1 MNQTD
6 CEYRG
11 PLTESWDPL
20 RGDTSGWTDGPFY
33 KDIIK
38 NGGEPALDVGCG
50 TGRLLIPFLQDGLD
64 VDGVDNSREKLDI
77 CCEKARDLD
86 LDPTLFQQSM
96 EQLDL
101 PHEYGTIFIP
111 SCTFQL
117 ITSPEDALEA
127 LFRSKD
133 HLRVGGMLVM
143 SMMSVRTS
151 RQTDWRFLI
160 EKERPEDKVIIRRW
174 ERLSFDEDSQLQ
186 STENRFELVKDDQ
199 VISTELH
206 VRSPATQNYS
216 QKTISALFEKA
227 SYSDI
232 CALSSDTFEPVSEDD
247 SSFYILGINK

>member
-6 CEYRG
+6 YEYRG
-11 PLTESWDPL
+11 LLAESWDLL

-33 KDIIK
+33 KDIIL

-50 TGRLLIPFLQDGLD
+50 TGRLLMPFLQDGLD
-64 VDGVDNSREKLDI
+64 VDGVDNSREMLEI
-77 CCEKARDLD
+77 CREKARGLD

-101 PHEYGTIFIP
+101 PREYGTIFIP
-111 SCTFQL
+111 SSTFQL
-117 ITSPEDALEA
+117 ITTPEDALEA
-127 LFRSKD
+127 LFRLKH
-133 HLRVGGMLVM
+133 HLKAGGMLVM
-143 SMMSVRTS
+143 SIMSVRTAK
-151 RQTDWRFLI
+151 QTDWRFLV
-160 EKERPEDKVIIRRW
+160 EKERPEDKLTIRRW
-174 ERLSFDEDSQLQ
+174 ERLSFDEESQLQ

-199 VISTELH
+199 VISTEMH

-216 QKTISALFEKA
+216 QETISALFEKA

-232 CALSSDTFEPVSEDD
+232 RALSSDTFEPVSEDD